1 MMAVSESGKVGRG
14 RGDTKPQFDRES
26 WLRSA
31 LEILAQKG
39 QAKLR
44 VNDIVADLGVTKG
57 SFYHHFKDRA
67 DFVQALLEYWSAA
80 LTDEVIAKTESLNDL
95 SARERLLFL
104 MKAIQRQGL
113 DRYDIAFR
121 SWAAQEPAVAAM
133 VEEVDTHRYKF
144 IRSLFSEM
152 GFTGS
157 DLEDRVRIFLVFHSA
172 QGAVFIPN
180 GRQRSD
186 AMIKRW
192 HAFFTHPT
200 E

>member
-1 MMAVSESGKVGRG
+1 MAVSKSGKVGQG
-14 RGDTKPQFDRES
+14 RGDTKHQFDRES

-67 DFVQALLEYWSAA
+67 DFVQALLEYWSGA
-80 LTDEVIAKTESLNDL
+80 LTGGVIAQVENLKKEPAED
-95 SARERLLFL
+95 RLLFL
-104 MKAIQRQGL
+104 MRAIQRERL

-133 VEEVDTHRYKF
+133 VEEVDTQRYKF
-144 IRSLFSEM
+144 VRSLFSEM
-152 GFTGS
+152 GFRGN
-157 DLEDRVRIFLVFHSA
+157 DLEDRVRIWLVFHSA

-180 GRQRSD
+180 DGQRSD

-192 HAFFTHPT
+192 HAFFTHPA

>member
-1 MMAVSESGKVGRG
+1 MTVSGSGKVGRG
-14 RGDTKPQFDRES
+14 RNNTKPQFDRET

-44 VNDIVADLGVTKG
+44 VNDIAADLGVTKG

-67 DFVQALLEYWSAA
+67 DFVHALLEYWSGA
-80 LTDEVIAKTESLNDL
+80 LTGGVIAQVEDLENL
-95 SARERLLFL
+95 SAEDRLLFL
-104 MKAIQRQGL
+104 MKAIQRERL

-121 SWAAQEPAVAAM
+121 SWAAQEPVVAAM
-133 VEEVDTHRYKF
+133 VEEVDAQRYKF
-144 IRSLFSEM
+144 VRSLFSEM
-152 GFTGS
+152 GFRGN
-157 DLEDRVRIFLVFHSA
+157 DLEDRVRIWLVFHSA

-180 GRQRSD
+180 DRQRSD

-192 HAFFTHPT
+192 HAFFRHPT